1 MTAALR
7 YRRSDLLLDY
17 GRAAIGAGLSGAVLA
32 VPTAPAV
39 AVVAGGLTALFGIF
53 AIRTAARQITRYEL
67 SPDGIAEIGWRTVAL
82 SWSDLDALRLRYYA
96 PRRKKATGWMALT
109 LRAGHR
115 RLSLDSTLPEFEQ
128 VAVRAIGAARRNGVE
143 LDDITVGNLAA
154 LDLAAAP
161 AAERL

>member
-39 AVVAGGLTALFGIF
+39 AVVAGGLTALFGVF
-53 AIRTAARQITRYEL
+53 AIRTAARQITCYEL
-67 SPDGIAEIGWRTVAL
+67 SPDGIAATGWRTVAL
-82 SWSDLDALRLRYYA
+82 RWSDLDGLRLRYYA

-154 LDLAAAP
+154 LDPAASP

>member
-1 MTAALR
+1 
-7 YRRSDLLLDY
+7 
-17 GRAAIGAGLSGAVLA
+17 
-32 VPTAPAV
+32 
-39 AVVAGGLTALFGIF
+39 
-53 AIRTAARQITRYEL
+53 
-67 SPDGIAEIGWRTVAL
+67 
-82 SWSDLDALRLRYYA
+82 
-96 PRRKKATGWMALT
+96 MALT

>member
-7 YRRSDLLLDY
+7 
-17 GRAAIGAGLSGAVLA
+17 
-32 VPTAPAV
+32 
-39 AVVAGGLTALFGIF
+39 
-53 AIRTAARQITRYEL
+53 
-67 SPDGIAEIGWRTVAL
+67 
-82 SWSDLDALRLRYYA
+82 WSDLDGLRLRYYA

-109 LRAGHR
+109 LRAGPR

-154 LDLAAAP
+154 LELAAAP

>member
-17 GRAAIGAGLSGAVLA
+17 GRAALGAGLSGAVLA

-39 AVVAGGLTALFGIF
+39 SVVAGGLTALFGVF
-53 AIRTAARQITRYEL
+53 AVRTAARQIARYEL
-67 SPDGIAEIGWRTVAL
+67 SPDGITEIGWRTVAL
-82 SWSDLDALRLRYYA
+82 RWSDIDGLKLRYYA

-109 LRAGHR
+109 LRAGPR

-128 VAVRAIGAARRNGVE
+128 VAALAIASARRNGLE

-154 LDLAAAP
+154 LDPAAAP
-161 AAERL
+161 AAERP